1 MKRDISFIGLGV
13 MGSNIASHLIK
24 YADSFNIINR
34 DSIKTRNFVLGIA
47 PKRRIAKLIT
57 VFFITFTSLV
67 LSISKNEIYLSY

>member
-1 MKRDISFIGLGV
+1 MVASVGY
-13 MGSNIASHLIK
+13 SNAM
-24 YADSFNIINR
+24 
-34 DSIKTRNFVLGIA
+34 LGIA